1 MKMLGVDPT
10 VDFAFRKLFGDPRNS
25 DILIDLLNSVLQP
38 VVPITS
44 VEVLNPFLDKAYAD
58 DKLSILD
65 IKARDEAGRW
75 INVEMQTTISSALR
89 NRLVYYTSALYSS
102 QLLEGESYATL
113 TPAICICFLSR
124 VTTLPRNQLKN

>member
-1 MKMLGVDPT
+1 MYGSHGIARLCLICSSPRTFLNGAERVGMQKLGVDPT

-38 VVPITS
+38 VAPITS

-75 INVEMQTTISSALR
+75 INVEMQTTI
-89 NRLVYYTSALYSS
+89 
-102 QLLEGESYATL
+102 
-113 TPAICICFLSR
+113 
-124 VTTLPRNQLKN
+124 